1 MEAIYLS
8 ANSFKV
14 MGNRVSEFNAGR
26 RIKAN
31 CGLDGTKYSSVYSSS
46 YSAPYTTVVI
56 DESDLTASLT
66 SVWYSVIQTGSIG
79 SLPDHLH
86 SSSEGDGGQLD
97 GSSLGLSFLS
107 FADTPSTYS
116 GTAGQCL
123 RSTSSGIEFAE
134 VQTSSTFL
142 ELTDSPSAYDDGKY
156 VRSTSSGIEFAEI
169 QTPASTL
176 LDLTDT
182 PSSYNYGKYLISTTS
197 GFDWTTI
204 SGLDGAPGVDGAD
217 TTISG
222 SYIKGVQSIKVD
234 YKSESE
240 LYINPGIIDVN
251 NVLYENS
258 SRITLSGS
266 SLEIST
272 WYYVYASGDG
282 TNLNFT
288 LSSGISTIDYDRLG
302 YYSTDSR
309 CIGFVLTSSS
319 GTLLNY
325 DYSNSRYNFSGKV
338 LVHYWEQA
346 TTQTD
351 YYIDVPFGNLFAD
364 LYFFGRKDTTEP
376 IVTIYAGTP
385 GMNNQTIIG
394 TSATHDTNASFYYSV
409 TQEVMCDSDKMIRIT
424 ADYYPVVS
432 RLYIIGFMMP
442 DYIYN
447 PGSFSQI
454 SSGGT
459 SNVQTFLDL
468 TDTPST
474 YSGTENKYLMSTGS
488 GTEFVDIQT
497 PASTFLDLTDTASAY
512 DNGKYLVSTSS
523 GIEFDTLS
531 YISTDIRADV
541 LVKEW
546 TIVSGSIDETFSWD
560 GDVDDVVVF
569 EVINANIPTGS
580 NIKLQFNNDTGN
592 NYGRGLISQDGSVF
606 EGNTAD
612 SQPNIYLT
620 NSNSDPVTVKA
631 NMYLKNTGSK
641 RAVLSQQANQRSDD
655 ADKFWV
661 LDMASFWNNTSDKVT
676 AIRIWSD
683 NSDFTGT
690 FRLYK
695 KANIDLP
702 VVYGNT
708 LGSAVGIQTIKL
720 EWATTSGINVL
731 PGTVH
736 INNGVYD
743 NYYIVDSYFEKNFSS
758 LSSSVFYYIYVKP
771 PTSGYVINDVEY
783 STTEPIKNLNK
794 CGRYHPTNTTW
805 RCIGTFRT
813 NPASGIIDF
822 IYNGNTFMGIYSN
835 DVSGWLTPSTTWTTV
850 DVSSSVAFGNTIALQ
865 YYIADYVD
873 YSNWGYVRAKGSPSF
888 FYLPFVQTVNDFNT
902 SLIVIPVNEDRE
914 FEVCWPNTTSNRMFF
929 LAHGFIIPDDIYTGG
944 GCVSVDNSQFVPY
957 NFGSGTIS
965 GTGNIYCN
973 KIDTTIPI
981 FEKGKQTLQVE
992 WASASS
998 INVLPGIVHM
1008 KDGMYE
1014 LDTAITLSGTTA
1026 NTWNYIYATVSGA
1039 SSHVLDEN
1047 SFYILNS
1054 TPTKD
1059 DTNQGWY
1066 YGDDRAVGYVLTD
1079 ASNNIYMFSMESRDF
1094 MFTDTTLYA
1103 YNSTWGTGDGT
1114 SKTITLIGDSSLNI
1128 SMMHYIHV
1136 DVHNGSTTDGALIS
1150 VKNADSSTGGGVQVT
1165 ILENWDAPGHDMTR
1179 IWASANSSKQVIF
1192 ISNSTPT
1199 GDWTFRVA
1207 TLGYKWHKYFYTGA

>member
-14 MGNRVSEFNAGR
+14 MGNRVNEFNTGR
-26 RIKAN
+26 RIKAA
-31 CGLDGTKYSSVYSSS
+31 CGIDGYKYSSVYSSS
-46 YSAPYTTVVI
+46 YSTPYTTVVI

-66 SVWYSVIQTGSIG
+66 NVWYSVIQTGSTG

-97 GSSLGLSFLS
+97 GNSLGLSFLS

-116 GTAGQCL
+116 GTDDYYL
-123 RSTSSGIEFAE
+123 KSTGSGVEFAE

-169 QTPASTL
+169 QTPAST
-176 LDLTDT
+176 
-182 PSSYNYGKYLISTTS
+182 
-197 GFDWTTI
+197 
-204 SGLDGAPGVDGAD
+204 
-217 TTISG
+217 
-222 SYIKGVQSIKVD
+222 
-234 YKSESE
+234 
-240 LYINPGIIDVN
+240 
-251 NVLYENS
+251 
-258 SRITLSGS
+258 
-266 SLEIST
+266 
-272 WYYVYASGDG
+272 
-282 TNLNFT
+282 
-288 LSSGISTIDYDRLG
+288 
-302 YYSTDSR
+302 
-309 CIGFVLTSSS
+309 
-319 GTLLNY
+319 
-325 DYSNSRYNFSGKV
+325 
-338 LVHYWEQA
+338 
-346 TTQTD
+346 
-351 YYIDVPFGNLFAD
+351 
-364 LYFFGRKDTTEP
+364 
-376 IVTIYAGTP
+376 
-385 GMNNQTIIG
+385 
-394 TSATHDTNASFYYSV
+394 
-409 TQEVMCDSDKMIRIT
+409 
-424 ADYYPVVS
+424 
-432 RLYIIGFMMP
+432 
-442 DYIYN
+442 
-447 PGSFSQI
+447 
-454 SSGGT
+454 
-459 SNVQTFLDL
+459 
-468 TDTPST
+468 
-474 YSGTENKYLMSTGS
+474 
-488 GTEFVDIQT
+488 
-497 PASTFLDLTDTASAY
+497 FLDLTDTASAY
-512 DNGKYLVSTSS
+512 DNGKYLVSTAS

-546 TIVSGSIDETFSWD
+546 IIVSGSIDETFSWD

-592 NYGRGLISQDGSVF
+592 NYGRGLISQNGSVF

-641 RAVLSQQANQRSDD
+641 RVVLSQQANQRSDD

-835 DVSGWLTPSTTWTTV
+835 DNSGWLTPSTTWTTV

-902 SLIVIPVNEDRE
+902 SSIVIPVNEDRE
-914 FEVCWPNTTSNRMFF
+914 FEVRWPNTTSNRMFF

-957 NFGSGTIS
+957 NFGTGTIS
-965 GTGNIYCN
+965 GTGDIYCN
-973 KIDTTIPI
+973 EIHTTIPI
-981 FEKGKQTLQVE
+981 FEKGKQTLQIE
-992 WASASS
+992 WASASG
-998 INVLPGIVHM
+998 INVLPGIVHI
-1008 KDGMYE
+1008 KDSEYGMYE
-1014 LDTAITLSGTTA
+1014 LNTQVTISSGFSA
-1026 NTWNYIYATVSGA
+1026 NVWDYVYVTVSGNA
-1039 SSHVLDEN
+1039 SHILDSSN
-1047 SFYILNS
+1047 FYILAS
-1054 TPTKD
+1054 TPTID
-1059 DTNQGWY
+1059 HTDLGY
-1066 YGDDRAVGYVLTD
+1066 YFGGDRAIGYVLTD
-1079 ASNNIYMFSMESRDF
+1079 NDSNVHMFSMEDRDF
-1094 MFTDTTLYA
+1094 MFSERSFVR
-1103 YNSTWGTGDGT
+1103 YNGTWGTGDGAEMTIDLAGDANLTEPLRHYIFVDFHNGNT
-1114 SKTITLIGDSSLNI
+1114 SDATWLNVRHGDSNYTGIPLF
-1128 SMMHYIHV
+1128 V
-1136 DVHNGSTTDGALIS
+1136 TEDWGAAGRCS
-1150 VKNADSSTGGGVQVT
+1150 GYFWVNANAGKD
-1165 ILENWDAPGHDMTR
+1165 
-1179 IWASANSSKQVIF
+1179 VIF
-1192 ISNSTPT
+1192 KSSITPT
-1199 GDWTFRVA
+1199 GDWTLRVDSI
-1207 TLGYKWHKYFYTGA
+1207 GYKWHKYFYTGA